1 MTVQPRERL
10 VEQLRLDLD
19 LKGRAEFQIPLE
31 PATRQELVA
40 LMARAI
46 LEVHKRAQR
55 SGDD

>member
-1 MTVQPRERL
+1 MEQP
-10 VEQLRLDLD
+10 RLDLD

>member
-1 MTVQPRERL
+1 M
-10 VEQLRLDLD
+10 EQLRLDLD
-19 LKGRAEFQIPLE
+19 LKGSAEFQIPLE

-40 LMARAI
+40 LMATAI